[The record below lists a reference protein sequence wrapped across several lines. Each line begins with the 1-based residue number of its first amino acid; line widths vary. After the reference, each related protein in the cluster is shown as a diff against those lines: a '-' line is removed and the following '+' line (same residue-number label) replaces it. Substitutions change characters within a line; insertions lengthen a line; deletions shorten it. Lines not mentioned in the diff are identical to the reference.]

1 MQKYSAFSLFKN
13 ALKGH
18 KDWQV
23 AWKDP
28 TPKEEYD
35 VIIIGGGGHGLAT
48 AYYLAK
54 EHNITTTI
62 MVPIKIC
69 VAPLCPNSPKYAI
82 FPHQLYI

>member
-13 ALKGH
+13 ALNGH

-35 VIIIGGGGHGLAT
+35 VIII
-48 AYYLAK
+48 
-54 EHNITTTI
+54 
-62 MVPIKIC
+62 V
-69 VAPLCPNSPKYAI
+69 
-82 FPHQLYI
+82 